1 MPQPATE
8 YFRQSTSSNRPR
20 TWWLIL
26 TFGVLLFVSL
36 IIAAPLLA
44 ASGHTASATNIYHA
58 FGFLC
63 HQRPERSFFIDGH
76 KLAVCSRCTGL
87 YFGATLTL
95 LAYPLLRSL
104 RVAHAPHR
112 RWLILAAIPLFI
124 DFFVTFVGVWENTH
138 TTRFLTGFLL
148 GSVTVFYVMPGVVEL
163 SLKKWKRE
171 VSSQT
176 EPAPSVANSI
186 PIGPSDYS
194 APERRI

>member
-8 YFRQSTSSNRPR
+8 YFRQSISSNRPR
-20 TWWLIL
+20 TWWLVL

-36 IIAAPLLA
+36 IIAAPFLA

-63 HQRPERSFFIDGH
+63 HQLPERSFFIEGH

-104 RVAHAPHR
+104 RLAHAPHR

-124 DFFVTFVGVWENTH
+124 DFLLTFVGVWENTH
-138 TTRFLTGFLL
+138 TTRFVTGFLL

-163 SLKKWKRE
+163 SLKNWKRE

-176 EPAPSVANSI
+176 EAASSIANSI
-186 PIGPSDYS
+186 PIGPSD
-194 APERRI
+194 

>member
-8 YFRQSTSSNRPR
+8 YFPQSISGNRPR
-20 TWWLIL
+20 IWWLVL

-36 IIAAPLLA
+36 IIAAPFLA

-87 YFGATLTL
+87 YFGAALTL
-95 LAYPLLRSL
+95 VFYPLLRSL
-104 RVAHAPHR
+104 RSTHPPHR
-112 RWLILAAIPLFI
+112 RWLILAAIPIFV
-124 DFFVTFVGVWENTH
+124 DFLLTFVGVWENTH
-138 TTRFLTGFLL
+138 TTRFVTGTLL

-163 SLKKWKRE
+163 SLRSWQRQ
-171 VSSQT
+171 VSSQP
-176 EPAPSVANSI
+176 EVLANSI
-186 PIGPSDYS
+186 PVGPSDYS
-194 APERRI
+194 APDRRI